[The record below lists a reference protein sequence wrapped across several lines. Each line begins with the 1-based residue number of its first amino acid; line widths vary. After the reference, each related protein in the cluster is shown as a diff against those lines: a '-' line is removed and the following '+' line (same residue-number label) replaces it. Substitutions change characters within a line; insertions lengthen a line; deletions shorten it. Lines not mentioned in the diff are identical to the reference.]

1 MAFKLVLRGSDY
13 FLTIMDSAVV
23 MYIMVFDFFPLQC
36 LNQVDLLEGALICG
50 LRSKE
55 NVVFF
60 PIQIPEIQMMPL
72 RPLRTPSEK

>member
-1 MAFKLVLRGSDY
+1 MK
-13 FLTIMDSAVV
+13 V

-50 LRSKE
+50 LHSKE

-60 PIQIPEIQMMPL
+60 PIWPLWCGTFLCANRLQRLVQIDV
-72 RPLRTPSEK
+72 